1 VPQTGL
7 QCDGSKDFKCNIKEI
22 TTISHGNDLY
32 VECMNIDP
40 TDPNKEEGSFAFD
53 QNIFGEENKGN

>member
-7 QCDGSKDFKCNIKEI
+7 QCDGSKDFKCNIQEI
-22 TTISHGNDLY
+22 TTISHLNDLY

-40 TDPNKEEGSFAFD
+40 TDPNKEEGSFELD
-53 QNIFGEENKGN
+53 